1 MARKLGLL
9 KPDRKTV
16 YLERGKGQKVD
27 YLQIS
32 KDLTLNVLKKDVKAG
47 ALHFKECM
55 EFAEKKPSRVVLI
68 ECENEEEG
76 LMAASYLAG
85 VYNRQEKAYEIE
97 ELFTDCTDDDF
108 PECGLEEKVDRTL
121 EDYKDMEN
129 DFSFNEDLE

>member
-1 MARKLGLL
+1 MSIFFLCCLLLYAYNQERYEMEDIVMTRKLGLL

-32 KDLTLNVLKKDVKAG
+32 KDLTLNALKKDVKAG

-76 LMAASYLAG
+76 HKKFA
-85 VYNRQEKAYEIE
+85 RRCP
-97 ELFTDCTDDDF
+97 T
-108 PECGLEEKVDRTL
+108 P
-121 EDYKDMEN
+121 
-129 DFSFNEDLE
+129 